1 MSRKKS
7 KKSFSDNLESFFQE
21 NMLEDNP
28 QDNISMIENDS
39 SKEKKTKPKGATAA
53 KKSSSKKTSGK
64 KKTTKKTSRK
74 SFSNNL
80 EQFFKNSLDGVLDGI
95 VTDGTV
101 SGTKRNIVGKGKK
114 RAIGLDLLIKRTTNK
129 NVKQTIERP
138 KPSTERVTV
147 VLDTKKIEELKRIAE
162 SKGAKQKLTQIIK
175 ELVAEYIEESNK

>member
-39 SKEKKTKPKGATAA
+39 SKDKKTKHKGATAA
-53 KKSSSKKTSGK
+53 KKNSSNKSLS
-64 KKTTKKTSRK
+64 KKTSRK
-74 SFSNNL
+74 SFSTNL

-95 VTDGTV
+95 VTDGIV
-101 SGTKRNIVGKGKK
+101 SGAKRNILGKGRKK
-114 RAIGLDLLIKRTTNK
+114 AIGLDLLIKRTTKK
-129 NVKQTIERP
+129 NVNETIERQ